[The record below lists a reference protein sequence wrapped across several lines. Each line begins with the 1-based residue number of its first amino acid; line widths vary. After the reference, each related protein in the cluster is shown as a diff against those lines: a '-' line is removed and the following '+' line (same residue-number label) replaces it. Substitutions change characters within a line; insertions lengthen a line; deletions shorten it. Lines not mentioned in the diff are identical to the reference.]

1 MLDNERNQLKNAG
14 EIIADYFN
22 DNGFEKQDVRNLLL
36 VSSDRMDVEDAY
48 NKYQHEYIDQA
59 TMYRGEQIDIISE
72 LTYELCDQDV
82 VQKVYN
88 THTLAQVQL
97 YALFNEYPEELRAE
111 IVKYFDLN
119 Y

>member
-1 MLDNERNQLKNAG
+1 MLYNEKDQLKNAG
-14 EIIADYFN
+14 EVIADIFHEN
-22 DNGFEKQDVRNLLL
+22 QFTKDDVRNLLL
-36 VSSDRMDVEDAY
+36 VSSNRCDVESAF
-48 NKYQHEYIDQA
+48 NKYQHEYIDNA
-59 TMYRGEQIDIISE
+59 TMYRGECLEIINQ

-97 YALFNEYPEELRAE
+97 YALFSEYTEELRAE

>member
-1 MLDNERNQLKNAG
+1 MLDNERNQIKNAA
-14 EIIADYFN
+14 EIIADYFEST
-22 DNGFEKQDVRNLLL
+22 GFEKQDVRNLLL
-36 VSSDRMDVEDAY
+36 VSSDRIDVENAF
-48 NKYQHEYIDQA
+48 NKYQNEYIDYA
-59 TMYRGEQIDIISE
+59 TMYRGEQIDIISS

-97 YALFNEYPEELRAE
+97 YALFNEYTEELRAE

>member
-1 MLDNERNQLKNAG
+1 MLDNERNQLKNAA
-14 EIIADYFN
+14 EVIADYFES
-22 DNGFEKQDVRNLLL
+22 NGFFKQDVRQLLL
-36 VSSDRMDVEDAY
+36 TSAAGFIEDAY

>member
-14 EIIADYFN
+14 EVIADIFH
-22 DNGFEKQDVRNLLL
+22 DNLFEKEDVRGLLL
-36 VSSDRMDVEDAY
+36 TSCANDVENAFY
-48 NKYQHEYIDQA
+48 KYQHEYIDNA
-59 TMYRGEQIDIISE
+59 TMYRGEQLDIISE

-97 YALFNEYPEELRAE
+97 YALFSEYTEELRAE